1 MMKKVL
7 VAGSTGYLGKFI
19 VQNLVDK
26 NIQTVALARHS
37 AKIEEFRKDI
47 QIFEAEVTNAT
58 SLLNCCDGVDVVISS
73 IGITRQQDGLSY
85 MDVDYQANINLLTE
99 AKRSGVK
106 KFIYVSVFHGDQ
118 LKQLQICQAKEK
130 FVKAL
135 SESGIDYCVVR
146 PTGFFSDMTEFYNM
160 ASKGRIYLFGK
171 GEYQS
176 NPIHGDDLAK
186 VCVDAIS
193 DVKKEV
199 LVGGPE
205 VFTQIELAQLAFDA
219 VGKAVKI
226 TFIPDW
232 VRSSLL
238 TLCKLFLNA
247 KKYGPIEFFLNVLA
261 MDMNAP
267 KYGVQKLSCYF
278 QSLNEK

>member
-1 MMKKVL
+1 MKQVL

-19 VQNLVDK
+19 VQNLIAK
-26 NIQTVALARHS
+26 KIRTVALARHS
-37 AKIEEFRKDI
+37 AKIEAFRKDI
-47 QIFEAEVTNAT
+47 KIFEAEVTNAA
-58 SLLNCCDGVDVVISS
+58 SLINCCDGVDVVISS

-160 ASKGRIYLFGK
+160 ACKGRIYLFGK

-186 VCVDAIS
+186 VCIDAIS
-193 DVKKEV
+193 DVKKEI

-205 VFTQIELAQLAFDA
+205 VFTQVELAQLAF
-219 VGKAVKI
+219 KAADKPVKI

-232 VRSSLL
+232 VRRSLL
-238 TLCKLFLNA
+238 TLFKLFLNA
-247 KKYGPIEFFLNVLA
+247 KKNGPIVFFLNVLA
-261 MDMNAP
+261 MDMKAP
-267 KYGVQKLSCYF
+267 KYGVQKLSSYF
-278 QSLNEK
+278 QSLNKK

>member
-1 MMKKVL
+1 MKQVL

-19 VQNLVDK
+19 VQNLVAK
-26 NIQTVALARHS
+26 KIRTVALARHS
-37 AKIEEFRKDI
+37 AKIEAFRKDI
-47 QIFEAEVTNAT
+47 KIFEAEVTNAA
-58 SLLNCCDGVDVVISS
+58 SLINCCDGVDVVISS

-160 ASKGRIYLFGK
+160 ACKGRIYLFGK

-186 VCVDAIS
+186 VCIDAIS
-193 DVKKEV
+193 DVKKEI

-205 VFTQIELAQLAFDA
+205 VFTQVELAQLAF
-219 VGKAVKI
+219 KAADKPVKI

-232 VRSSLL
+232 VRRSLL
-238 TLCKLFLNA
+238 ALCKLFLNA
-247 KKYGPIEFFLNVLA
+247 KKYGPVEFFLNVLA
-261 MDMNAP
+261 MDMKAP
-267 KYGVQKLSCYF
+267 KYGVQKLSNYF
-278 QSLNEK
+278 QSLNKK

>member
-1 MMKKVL
+1 MKQVL

-19 VQNLVDK
+19 VQNLVAK
-26 NIQTVALARHS
+26 KIRTVALARHS
-37 AKIEEFRKDI
+37 AKIEAFRKDI
-47 QIFEAEVTNAT
+47 KIFEAEVTNAA
-58 SLLNCCDGVDVVISS
+58 SLINCCDGVDVVISS

-160 ASKGRIYLFGK
+160 ACKGRIYLFGK

-186 VCVDAIS
+186 VCIDAIS
-193 DVKKEV
+193 DVKKEI

-205 VFTQIELAQLAFDA
+205 VFTQVELAQLAF
-219 VGKAVKI
+219 KAADKPVKI

-232 VRSSLL
+232 VRRSLL

-247 KKYGPIEFFLNVLA
+247 KKYGPVEFFLNVLA
-261 MDMNAP
+261 MDMKAP
-267 KYGVQKLSCYF
+267 KYGVQKLSSYF
-278 QSLNEK
+278 QSLNKK